1 MILQD
6 WFSLALICFFGA
18 LSPGPSL
25 LVILA
30 VTAAQGRRAG
40 LLISF
45 GHGLGVLFY
54 AFLSATGLSLLIV
67 SYENLFV
74 FVQILG
80 AIFLIWLGLNLI
92 RSGLYN
98 AKVNYRSSLNS
109 FLLNHQLLSGFYL
122 AILNPKIVVFCL
134 SLFSQFLAPS
144 QSNLTHLLMAI
155 LASLIDVAVYV
166 SVVVLTSTVVVAKLL
181 EEWRKYVELMFGG
194 LLIILSISLFSR
206 VLL

>member
-98 AKVNYRSSLNS
+98 AKVYVIYKKFIKILAQC
-109 FLLNHQLLSGFYL
+109 LMIQLS
-122 AILNPKIVVFCL
+122 KH
-134 SLFSQFLAPS
+134 
-144 QSNLTHLLMAI
+144 HLLI
-155 LASLIDVAVYV
+155 LCNNLFLHAVCRD
-166 SVVVLTSTVVVAKLL
+166 A
-181 EEWRKYVELMFGG
+181 F
-194 LLIILSISLFSR
+194 
-206 VLL
+206 